1 MFMLKKKRM
10 NCYVSLINLFSIEN
24 KQIEFCMKTF
34 FSFFFCF
41 FINSILFSQEN
52 YPVPE
57 KTASRLFYIQHSNN
71 YNTYVYD
78 ANMEGDFISTENPIN
93 EYRIVY
99 TEDGAKKPLNK
110 IQKQFAY
117 GMITKLIAPNLIEM
131 HLAASSK
138 LKFYLTFSDKEKPRV
153 YVTINK
159 CKLYLDSMFVQL
171 KEGSTSLKTKAK
183 YVLFSGKDFITG
195 ENVVEKLI
203 VK

>member
-1 MFMLKKKRM
+1 
-10 NCYVSLINLFSIEN
+10 
-24 KQIEFCMKTF
+24 MKTLLP
-34 FSFFFCF
+34 FFFCF
-41 FINSILFSQEN
+41 FSNTIVFSQEN
-52 YPVPE
+52 YPKPE
-57 KTASRLFYIQHSNN
+57 KTATRLFYIQHSNN
-71 YNTYVYD
+71 HNTYVYD
-78 ANMEGDFISTENPIN
+78 ANMEGESINTKNPIV

-99 TEDGAKKPLNK
+99 TEGGVKKPLSK
-110 IQKQFAY
+110 VQKDFAY
-117 GMITKLIAPNLIEM
+117 GMNTKIIAPNLIEM